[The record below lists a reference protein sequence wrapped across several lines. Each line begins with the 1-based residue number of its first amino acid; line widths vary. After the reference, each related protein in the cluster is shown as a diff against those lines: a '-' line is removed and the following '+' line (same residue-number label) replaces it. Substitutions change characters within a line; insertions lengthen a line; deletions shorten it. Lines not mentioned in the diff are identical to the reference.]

1 MTGELENATPL
12 LNILQML
19 PVIYS
24 FSINSRRNC
33 NPLSAWPSPCL
44 LFRPHVLRAWC
55 IPRYTPATTNHFQSW
70 THQAL
75 TCVLHPAC
83 EHAALCSIGLATS
96 DYLSKLSGVT
106 CPLEKAFLAR
116 LYKYSSCP
124 LPWPRWFR
132 CSFLSVPVAQ
142 AAYCY
147 HSTIETIW

>member
-1 MTGELENATPL
+1 MHPA
-12 LNILQML
+12 
-19 PVIYS
+19 
-24 FSINSRRNC
+24 
-33 NPLSAWPSPCL
+33 
-44 LFRPHVLRAWC
+44 
-55 IPRYTPATTNHFQSW
+55 YTPATMNHFQSW

-75 TCVLHPAC
+75 TGVLHPAC
-83 EHAALCSIGLATS
+83 AHAALCSIGLATS

-147 HSTIETIW
+147 HSTNFVYWFVMLTRLSLSWGQGYLSSYSKCLKKYSVFTRCSMNVFGKNQMS